1 VGVAA
6 LVLGIIGTL
15 FALIPGL
22 FWIAIPIALIGLI
35 LGVVGRKAA
44 VSNNQPSGVATAGLV
59 LGIIGLVIGVAM
71 WVLCGIMVNNAKKSF
86 ERALNDP
93 ELQKKLND
101 PKLNKE
107 FDDAFK
113 KAMEDAEKQKAAGG
127 GTAAPAPAPPAK

>member
-1 VGVAA
+1 MGVAA

-22 FWIAIPIALIGLI
+22 FWVAIPLALIGLI

-44 VSNNQPSGVATAGLV
+44 AANNQPTGTATAGMV

-71 WVLCGIMVNNAKKSF
+71 WVICGMMVSSAKKGF
-86 ERALNDP
+86 EKALNDP

-107 FDDAFK
+107 FDEAFK
-113 KAMEDAEKQKAAGG
+113 KAMEEAQKNQ
-127 GTAAPAPAPPAK
+127 AK